1 MMVMIK
7 KTEARIERP
16 RLFMGNVGSI
26 MNMLSKLGA
35 KAVLWVSTDD
45 VVAADKQ

>member
-1 MMVMIK
+1 MIVV
-7 KTEARIERP
+7 IDYD
-16 RLFMGNVGSI
+16 MGNVGSI